1 MSNRQLAFKKVPF
14 KIKIYLLNRLLNF
27 MPFGWLNSK
36 TMTHKK
42 TYSENKMT
50 KIKQY
55 TRNRLTPLVYKHIKR
70 KINSTKFH
78 LEFLPYATKTIAS
91 SSRLNY
97 GSSK

>member
-1 MSNRQLAFKKVPF
+1 
-14 KIKIYLLNRLLNF
+14 

-55 TRNRLTPLVYKHIKR
+55 TRNRLTPQPYKKEN
-70 KINSTKFH
+70 KSMKFH